1 VRVPRRLCA
10 GAALQ
15 ELCGSRGVI
24 GQEEAQGQG
33 IRPRCESRRGASG
46 RRGAGSPARRAHR
59 ILHSGAPA
67 GGALAEPRRVNPF
80 SHALDRAT
88 GARPIPGNIVRH
100 IAVSSDALDAML
112 EMISRAQRSVHFEN
126 YIIADDETGCRF
138 ATAWAE
144 RARAGVRVRVL
155 YDAFGS
161 RSTSSGF
168 WRELRSYGVDV
179 RPFRPIWTSGP
190 IEAFSRDHRK
200 LLVVDGEQS
209 MTGGLCIGNEWAG
222 DPRVGQLCWRD
233 TMVVVCGPAVAALQ
247 SSFARMWARA
257 GRPLPDD
264 EIAAAP
270 DECGPSA
277 VRVVEGLPGQS
288 RVYRAV
294 QLLAAAV
301 TERLWITDAYLV
313 APPPLYASFVD
324 AARSGVDVR
333 LLLPGTSDIPIVRIF
348 TRTGYRELLHAGAR
362 IFEYRGPMLHAKTL
376 VADHEWARVGSSNL
390 NVSSLLGN
398 YELDLVAEHEGL
410 TATLAK
416 QFLHD
421 MAQSREI
428 VLMARRRLPLPPRL
442 IAAAAG
448 QDPSPQ
454 HKRSL
459 RERRAVAVVA
469 LMQVA
474 GGARR
479 MVAGAAA
486 STLLVVGV
494 LLILFPLV
502 TSTVLAVAALAT
514 SVWLAGF
521 AIARRRRRR
530 ESDVA

>member
-1 VRVPRRLCA
+1 VTATVP
-10 GAALQ
+10 
-15 ELCGSRGVI
+15 
-24 GQEEAQGQG
+24 
-33 IRPRCESRRGASG
+33 
-46 RRGAGSPARRAHR
+46 PAH
-59 ILHSGAPA
+59 
-67 GGALAEPRRVNPF
+67 PF
-80 SHALDRAT
+80 SRALDRAT
-88 GARPIPGNIVRH
+88 GARPIPGNLVRH
-100 IAVSSDALDAML
+100 IAMSSDALDMML
-112 EMISRAQRSVHFEN
+112 EMIAGAQRTVHFEN
-126 YIIADDETGCRF
+126 YIIQDDHTGSRF
-138 ATAWAE
+138 ASAWAE
-144 RARAGVRVRVL
+144 RARAGIRVRIL

-161 RSTSSGF
+161 RSTSNGF

-200 LLVVDGEQS
+200 LLVVDGERA
-209 MTGGLCIGNEWAG
+209 MTGGLCIGDEWAG
-222 DPRVGQLCWRD
+222 DPHEGQPCWRD
-233 TMVVVCGPAVAALQ
+233 TMVMVCGPAVAALEAA
-247 SSFARMWARA
+247 FGRMWARA
-257 GRPLPDD
+257 GRALPDD
-264 EIAAAP
+264 ETSPPP

-313 APPPLYASFVD
+313 APPPLYAAFVD

-348 TRTGYRELLHAGAR
+348 TRGGYRELLHAGAR

-398 YELDLVAEHEGL
+398 YELDLVAEHDGL
-410 TATLAK
+410 TATLAT

-428 VLMARRRLPLPPRL
+428 VLMARRRLPLPPKL
-442 IAAAAG
+442 VDAAAVS
-448 QDPSPQ
+448 PSLAVVPAQPAVPQ
-454 HKRSL
+454 YKRSL
-459 RERRAVAVVA
+459 RERQAAAAVA
-469 LMQVA
+469 LMQAA

-479 MVAGAAA
+479 MLAGAAA
-486 STLLVVGV
+486 AFFLVIGV
-494 LLILFPLV
+494 MLILLPIV
-502 TSTVLAVAALAT
+502 TSVVLAVGALAT

-530 ESDVA
+530 ESDVR